1 MSRIFARLLTLI
13 NLNSRMINP
22 GTVFGRLDLQ
32 IKIHIMRRIS
42 LIVLLITPVLLLA
55 QQKSGKVSYT
65 QKVNLHMGLGE
76 GNEEMK
82 AMLPEFQESKFELLF
97 NDKATLYR
105 SVKEEVTEVNQT
117 TQDGGQMVFRME
129 GPKSTIFTDLAS
141 GDQIEER
148 DMMGKQYL
156 ISGASELKWKMTGE
170 SKEIA
175 GHQCMKAVLDGKDN
189 KIEAWFASTLPF
201 PSGPSTFGQLP
212 GLILEV
218 VMDEG
223 RMITTANK
231 VELQEVD
238 AALLVAPT
246 KGKKITRKKY
256 QKLQEERMREMN
268 AQGSGGVRM
277 IIRTEEN

>member
-1 MSRIFARLLTLI
+1 
-13 NLNSRMINP
+13 
-22 GTVFGRLDLQ
+22 
-32 IKIHIMRRIS
+32 MRRIS
-42 LIVLLITPVLLLA
+42 LIVLLLAPMFLLA

-97 NDKATLYR
+97 NGEATLYR
-105 SVKEEVTEVNQT
+105 SVKEEVTEVNET
-117 TQDGGQMVFRME
+117 TEDGGQMVIRME
-129 GPKSTIFTDLAS
+129 GPKSTIFTDLAT

-156 ISGASELKWKMTGE
+156 ISGSTPLKWKMTGE

-175 GHQCMKAVLDGKDN
+175 GYQCMKAILDSENSKT
-189 KIEAWFASTLPF
+189 EAWFASTLPI
-201 PSGPSTFGQLP
+201 PSGPTTFGQLP

-223 RMITTANK
+223 RMIMTAEK
-231 VELQEVD
+231 VEIQEID
-238 AALLVAPT
+238 SALLVAPT

-268 AQGSGGVRM
+268 AQGGGGVRM

>member
-1 MSRIFARLLTLI
+1 
-13 NLNSRMINP
+13 
-22 GTVFGRLDLQ
+22 
-32 IKIHIMRRIS
+32 MRRVSI
-42 LIVLLITPVLLLA
+42 IVLLLTPMFLLA
-55 QQKSGKVSYT
+55 QQQTGKVSYT

-82 AMLPEFQESKFELLF
+82 AMLPEFQESKFELFF

-105 SVKEEVTEVNQT
+105 SVKKEVTEVNET
-117 TQDGGQMVFRME
+117 TEDGGQMVIRME
-129 GPKSTIFTDLAS
+129 HPKSTIFTDLAT
-141 GDQIEER
+141 GNQIEER

-156 ISGASELKWKMTGE
+156 ISGASEFKWKMTGE

-175 GHQCMKAVLDGKDN
+175 GHQCMKAVLEGKDN
-189 KIEAWFASTLPF
+189 TIEAWFTSTLPI

-223 RMITTANK
+223 RMIMSAET
-231 VELQEVD
+231 VEIQEID

-268 AQGSGGVRM
+268 AQGGGGVRM

>member
-1 MSRIFARLLTLI
+1 
-13 NLNSRMINP
+13 
-22 GTVFGRLDLQ
+22 
-32 IKIHIMRRIS
+32 MRRIS